1 MKINAYRG
9 ASLGTAYIEITGIP
23 TPANLDQVR
32 FAIFSQVHQKS
43 NLGPGGWQAGEALLI
58 PQKVEGLSEGVKLF
72 LGPEVVDHMEPGTYS
87 FKLLPGDTPP
97 QSGGLGW
104 RNIPPRPADA
114 RQNIKDAPA
123 ETSTPPTRPSQRPPA
138 PEAPPPPQPSPPTPT
153 SPPTPPPTPGKAEI
167 KIELSDSSED
177 SAEDQPTGKSPLI
190 WIVLAVVVVVLA
202 GGGWWFWQSP
212 KEPSA
217 QTAALAPLAKVRED
231 LGRNI
236 SPDQALA
243 AGKAMLGQPGN
254 ADAAFLYLEYAAQA
268 GQAEAALLL
277 GRFYDPTDASPTG
290 SILKSLSDAYEWYA
304 KAREGGQP
312 EAEAA
317 LAKLK
322 AEAQRLADQGDDNA
336 KALLARWR

>member
-1 MKINAYRG
+1 MKVNAYRG
-9 ASLGTAYIEITGIP
+9 ESLGTAYIEITGIP
-23 TPANLDQVR
+23 TPASLNQVQ
-32 FAIFSQVHQKS
+32 FTISSQDKW
-43 NLGPGGWQAGEALLI
+43 LGPGGWQPGEIHLI

-72 LGPEVVDHMEPGTYS
+72 LGPEVVDHMYAGNFS

-123 ETSTPPTRPSQRPPA
+123 EAPTPPQPTPPTP
-138 PEAPPPPQPSPPTPT
+138 PPTP
-153 SPPTPPPTPGKAEI
+153 PTPPTPGKAEI
-167 KIELSDSSED
+167 KIEVEVSDSSSET
-177 SAEDQPTGKSPLI
+177 STEDQPAGKSPLI
-190 WIVLAVVVVVLA
+190 WIAVAVVVVVLA
-202 GGGWWFWQSP
+202 GGGWWFWQTQ
-212 KEPSA
+212 KEPSD
-217 QTAALAPLAKVRED
+217 QTVALAPLAKVRED
-231 LGRNI
+231 LGKNI

-277 GRFYDPTDASPTG
+277 GRFYDPTDAAPSG
-290 SILKSLSDAYEWYA
+290 SILKSLADAYEWYA
-304 KAREGGQP
+304 KAREGGQA